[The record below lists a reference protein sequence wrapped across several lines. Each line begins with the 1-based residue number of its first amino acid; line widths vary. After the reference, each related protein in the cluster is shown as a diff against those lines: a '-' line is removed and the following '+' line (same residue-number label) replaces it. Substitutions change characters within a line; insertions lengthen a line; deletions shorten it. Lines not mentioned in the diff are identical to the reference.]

1 MSNPHTGSPE
11 RPSTGQTEQTVMEPY
26 IPFMD
31 GPPHPTGV
39 RQTTVSQLAK
49 PDAMTPEEIDRLV
62 LFSLRT
68 GGSVSAVQLD
78 AVALAAKCFESET
91 AFIVG
96 DATGLG
102 KGRTAVAIL
111 RNSWLTRDAGKTG
124 RRALYFSTP
133 QLFATLQRDVAAVFT
148 AEERR
153 HLTVVSLKDLTPL
166 QRREVLQRD
175 HGEVAALFGGED
187 GGDVAL
193 QRREELRRRKVEG
206 AAAGLAGI
214 PRQPGVAQDG
224 DGGAALAQPRGVADD
239 EGRLALETLGGEGD
253 GVELHGADRPAGPQ
267 AEKDEAVDLFGRHR
281 VGLGELRHCGLAH
294 AGRVGWPIHK
304 WNVRFH
310 HGLFGLPRARA
321 LGAPGMRIAH
331 LSQRTRRK
339 KKDERHSARGPPHLI
354 PSECSGNLDTRDH
367 LS

>member
-1 MSNPHTGSPE
+1 MLVFFFPSCPLREMSNPNTGSPE
-11 RPSTGQTEQTVMEPY
+11 RPSTEQTEQTVMEPY

-133 QLFATLQRDVAAVFT
+133 QLFATLQRDV
-148 AEERR
+148 
-153 HLTVVSLKDLTPL
+153 
-166 QRREVLQRD
+166 
-175 HGEVAALFGGED
+175 
-187 GGDVAL
+187 
-193 QRREELRRRKVEG
+193 
-206 AAAGLAGI
+206 
-214 PRQPGVAQDG
+214 
-224 DGGAALAQPRGVADD
+224 
-239 EGRLALETLGGEGD
+239 
-253 GVELHGADRPAGPQ
+253 
-267 AEKDEAVDLFGRHR
+267 VDLPIIRDEPPLHLFDTYLDTINVTRKHP
-281 VGLGELRHCGLAH
+281 EQYEDAIHP
-294 AGRVGWPIHK
+294 GRVVQK
-304 WNVRFH
+304 
-310 HGLFGLPRARA
+310 
-321 LGAPGMRIAH
+321 
-331 LSQRTRRK
+331 
-339 KKDERHSARGPPHLI
+339 RHAQML
-354 PSECSGNLDTRDH
+354 LDMHCRQNREPVDVGTLDI
-367 LS
+367 